1 MRIGMIGAGFMARTH
16 LAGWRAMGEDV
27 VGLLG
32 FQDPTT
38 DAFAQ
43 AETLP
48 TFATV
53 EQLAQNCDVIDI
65 CSPTFTHKGY
75 VLQAAQAKKAIFCEK
90 PLALSMADGREM
102 VEAAKAAGVPFGVG
116 HVLRFFPEYERAAMT
131 AHSGE
136 LGDLAVLRFSRCT
149 FAPKTGWYL
158 DESRSG
164 GVILDLMIH
173 DLDFARYVAGEVVK
187 VYASVDRGAPAGVG
201 APAGLQG
208 SAAGSSASGPG
219 GRGPGGSGPEGEP
232 LGPHAYVMLT
242 HASGALT
249 HCEGSW
255 RMPQPEF
262 HTSFEI
268 GGSRELITFDSAES
282 SALVP
287 HLAPPRGEPAGAG
300 PEVPVAASPVAEDPY
315 TRELRAFRDAVA
327 AGQQPPVDG
336 EEGLRALQIAMAAIE
351 SARSGEAIE
360 ITPLEAH
367 R

>member
-1 MRIGMIGAGFMARTH
+1 MKIGMIGAGFMARTH
-16 LAGWRAMGEDV
+16 LTGWRAMGEEV

-32 FQDPTT
+32 YQDPTT
-38 DAFAQ
+38 DAFAK
-43 AETLP
+43 ETELP
-48 TFATV
+48 TFATF
-53 EQLAQNCDVIDI
+53 EQLAQNCDVIDV
-65 CSPTFTHKGY
+65 CSPTFTHKEY
-75 VLQAAQAKKAIFCEK
+75 VTAAVSAGKAVFCEK

-116 HVLRFFPEYERAAMT
+116 HVLRFFPEYEKAAAT

-136 LGDLAVLRFSRCT
+136 LGELAVLRFSRCT

-158 DESRSG
+158 DETRSG

-173 DLDFARYVAGEVVK
+173 DLDFARYVAGEVTK
-187 VYASVDRGAPAGVG
+187 VYASVDRGLP
-201 APAGLQG
+201 
-208 SAAGSSASGPG
+208 GSSVGTTGAGGPG
-219 GRGPGGSGPEGEP
+219 SPGAEEP
-232 LGPHAYVMLT
+232 LGPHAYVILT

-249 HCEGSW
+249 HVEGSW

-268 GGSRELITFDSAES
+268 SGNKGLLTFDSGES

-287 HLAPPRGEPAGAG
+287 HLAPAAGAAAG
-300 PEVPVAASPVAEDPY
+300 KAPEVPVAASPVAEDPY
-315 TRELRAFRDAVA
+315 TLELRAFRDAVA
-327 AGQQPPVDG
+327 AGKKPPIDG
-336 EEGLRALQIAMAAIE
+336 EEGLRALQIALAAIQ
-351 SARSGEAIE
+351 SAGSGEPVE